1 MNFKSLIL
9 VLGIA
14 SIAFTSCSNSTQESA
29 AETSKYTY
37 ETVEND
43 PFGLRIY
50 TLDNGLKVYI
60 SENHAEPRIQTN
72 IAVRTGSKQDPADA
86 AGLAHYLEHMLFK
99 GTSSIGSLNW
109 EEEKKYLQMIS
120 DLYEEHHNTEDMDAR
135 KVIYGKIDSLSQIAA
150 TFVATN
156 EYDKMISGLGAQGTN
171 AYTSNERTVY
181 INDIPSTEL
190 EKWLTIE
197 SERFSELV
205 LRLFH
210 TELEAVYEEFNRG
223 QDSDRRQGYYKS
235 LELLFPNHPYGQQ
248 TTIGTGEHLKSPSME
263 KIHDYFNRRYVPNN
277 MAIILAGDLDPDQ
290 TIEMIDKHFGGMESK
305 PLETMTMPTEEPI
318 TEPVIADVMGSE
330 AEFEMVS
337 FRLGGVHT
345 KDAMYAELLDGVLSN
360 GNAGL
365 IDLNLN
371 QKQKVLRAYSSP
383 SVNEDYSW
391 FMLTGY
397 ARNGQQL
404 EEVRELLLAQLD
416 SVKNGNFEDWMIDA
430 VVRSKKKDLMS
441 QMEAN
446 WIRAYIISDAFIL
459 NEDWKDVVM
468 KYDNMAK
475 VTKDELIAWTKE
487 NFNDNY
493 VAVNKRI
500 GEKDIHKVDKPQ
512 ITPVEINREESSAF
526 FTMIDTMESMRL
538 EPQFIDYASAIQKTS
553 IGNKVPLLYVKNEM
567 NELFSM
573 NYLLDMG
580 KNHSKKV
587 ALAVDYLP
595 YLGTDELSPA
605 EVQKELFK
613 LGVSFDVYTSNDKSY
628 ITLTGLEETFEEG
641 VKLFEKILSS
651 VVADQNSYQEMVMGE
666 LKKRADRKLDKGQ
679 ILFRGMA
686 DYAKY
691 GPENPFN
698 DVLSAEELKAIDPN
712 ELTDLLHQLTSYEHR
727 ILYYGPQDIKAVS
740 SVLEAN
746 HKMPETLMALPE
758 EKEYPELATDKN
770 VVYFCEYDMVQTEL
784 MMYHRGSTFD
794 ESILPASRIFNEYFG
809 GGLSSI
815 VFQEIRESKALAY
828 SAYAGFS
835 APSEPD
841 QHNYVRGYIG
851 TQANK
856 LGDATNALF
865 DLMSNIPRAD
875 NQFEGAKLSAMKQ
888 IETNR
893 TTGSSILWSY
903 ERAQKLGVDYDLNEK
918 IYPQLE
924 GATFESLQSFF
935 DQNIKGKTYTY
946 VMIGK
951 KSETDF
957 EALKKLGPVKEL
969 SLNEVFGY

>member
-1 MNFKSLIL
+1 MLS
-9 VLGIA
+9 IA
-14 SIAFTSCSNSTQESA
+14 SISLTSCSDSGNESA
-29 AETSKYTY
+29 KETSKYSY
-37 ETVEND
+37 ESVEND

-50 TLDNGLKVYI
+50 TLNNGLKVYI

-72 IAVRTGSKQDPADA
+72 IAVRTGSKQDPKDA
-86 AGLAHYLEHMLFK
+86 TGLAHYLEHMLFK
-99 GTSSIGSLNW
+99 GTSNIGSLNW
-109 EEEKKYLQMIS
+109 EEEKKFLQMIS
-120 DLYEEHHNTEDMDAR
+120 DLYEEHRNTDDMEAR
-135 KVIYGKIDSLSQIAA
+135 KTIYARIDSLSQIAA

-190 EKWLTIE
+190 EKWLMIE
-197 SERFSELV
+197 SERFNELV

-210 TELEAVYEEFNRG
+210 TELEAVYEEFNRA
-223 QDSDRRQGYYKS
+223 QDSDRRQAYYKS
-235 LELLFPNHPYGQQ
+235 LDLLFPNHPYGQQ

-263 KIHDYFNRRYVPNN
+263 KIHDYFKRRYVPNN
-277 MAIILAGDLDPDQ
+277 MAIVLAGDLDPDK
-290 TIEMIDKHFGGMESK
+290 TIAMIDKHFGDMKSQPVEDIQ
-305 PLETMTMPTEEPI
+305 MPTESPI
-318 TEPVIADVMGSE
+318 TEPIIEDVMGSE
-330 AEFEMVS
+330 AAFEMVS

-371 QKQKVLRAYSSP
+371 QQQKVLRAYSSS

-391 FMLTGY
+391 FMFTGY
-397 ARNGQQL
+397 ARDGQNL
-404 EEVRELLLAQLD
+404 EEVRDLLLAQLD
-416 SVKNGNFEDWMIDA
+416 SVKNGSFEDWMIDA

-446 WIRAYIISDAFIL
+446 WIRAYLISDAFIM
-459 NEDWKDVVM
+459 NKDWQEEVT
-468 KYDNMAK
+468 KYDDMAK
-475 VTKDELIAWTKE
+475 ITKDQLIAWTKE
-487 NFNDNY
+487 TFDNNY

-512 ITPVEINREESSAF
+512 ITPIAINREESSAF

-538 EPQFIDYASAIQKTS
+538 EPQFIDYSSAIQKAS
-553 IGNKVPLLYVKNEM
+553 IANKVPLLYVKNEV
-567 NELFSM
+567 NELYTM
-573 NYLLDMG
+573 NYLLDIG
-580 KNHSKKV
+580 KNHDKKV

-595 YLGTDELSPA
+595 YLGTNDMSPA

-613 LGVSFDVYTSNDKSY
+613 LGVSFDVYTSSDQSY

-641 VKLFEKILSS
+641 VQLFEKILSS
-651 VVADQNSYQEMVMGE
+651 VVADENSYKEMVMGE
-666 LKKRADRKLDKGQ
+666 LKKRSDKKLDKGQ

-691 GPENPFN
+691 GAKNPFN
-698 DVLSAEELKAIDPN
+698 DVLSTDELMNIDPN
-712 ELTDLLHQLTSYEHR
+712 ELTDILHQLTSYEHR
-727 ILYYGPQDIKAVS
+727 ILFYGPQEINAVS
-740 SVLEAN
+740 SVLES
-746 HKMPETLMALPE
+746 HHTLPETMVALPAE
-758 EKEYPELATDKN
+758 MEFPELATDEN

-784 MMYHRGSTFD
+784 MMYHRGGVFD
-794 ESILPASRIFNEYFG
+794 ESILPETRIFNEYFG

-835 APSEPD
+835 TPSEAD
-841 QHNYVRGYIG
+841 EHNYVRGYIG

-856 LGDATNALF
+856 LSDATNALL

-893 TTGSSILWSY
+893 TKGSSILWGY
-903 ERAQKLGVDYDLNEK
+903 ERAQKLGVDYDLNQN
-918 IYPQLE
+918 IYPQLNDV
-924 GATFESLQSFF
+924 TFDKLQAFF
-935 DQNIKGKTYTY
+935 DQNVKGKTYTY

-957 EALKKLGPVKEL
+957 EALKKLGPLKEL
-969 SLNEVFGY
+969 TLKEVFGY